1 MSSACNDGSHASY
14 SDAVDAVREA
24 AADVAVL
31 VPVKSFH
38 AAKARLASDLA
49 PDVRH
54 ALARWMATQVVEA
67 VRPLPTFVACDDDEV
82 AEWADALG
90 ASVLWG
96 PGLGLN
102 GAVDEGVVTIS
113 GKGFHHVVIT
123 HGDLPL
129 PRSLPATVQRD
140 TIVLVPDRRR
150 DGTNVVARPCSAALP
165 ASYGGGSFDRHLA
178 HALASSFPVTVR
190 VDAHLS
196 LDLDDPA
203 DLRHP
208 LVWPVICRALAW

>member
-1 MSSACNDGSHASY
+1 MD
-14 SDAVDAVREA
+14 VDAVREA
-24 AADVAVL
+24 ASDVAVL
-31 VPVKSFH
+31 VPVKSFR
-38 AAKARLASDLA
+38 AAKARLAPDLA

-82 AEWADALG
+82 AAWADALG

-102 GAVDEGVVTIS
+102 GAVDEGVTTIS
-113 GKGFHHVVIT
+113 GKGFRHVVIS

-140 TIVLVPDRRR
+140 TIVLVPDRQR
-150 DGTNVVARPCSAALP
+150 DGTNVVARPCSAVLP
-165 ASYGGGSFDRHLA
+165 ASYGRGSFDRHLA
-178 HALASSFPVTVR
+178 QALASGLRVSVR

-208 LVWPVICRALAW
+208 LVWPEIRRALTW

>member
-1 MSSACNDGSHASY
+1 VRSTYNDSTTAFY
-14 SDAVDAVREA
+14 SGHVDVARDA

-31 VPVKSFH
+31 VPVKSFRV
-38 AAKARLASDLA
+38 AKARLAPTLA
-49 PDVRH
+49 PDVRRS
-54 ALARWMATQVVEA
+54 LARWMATQVVAA
-67 VRPLPTFVACDDDEV
+67 VRPLSTFVACDDDEV
-82 AEWADALG
+82 AEWADQLG

-102 GAVDEGVVTIS
+102 GAVDEGVTTIE
-113 GKGFHHVVIT
+113 GKGFRHVIIT

-129 PRSLPATVQRD
+129 PHSLSATVQRD

-150 DGTNVVARPCSAALP
+150 DGTNVVARPCNAVLP

-178 HALASSFPVTVR
+178 QALASGFPVTVR

-196 LDLDDPA
+196 LDLDDAA

-208 LVWPVICRALAW
+208 LVWPEVRRVLAC